1 MKKHKVVLSFG
12 SNISPRK
19 EYLERALE
27 MVCAYPNTTL
37 LTASEIEET
46 EPVGVP
52 EEFRERKFLNRV
64 AIFET
69 ELSAEDF
76 SRRMHQSEDE
86 LGRMRTAVRNVP
98 RTIDIDM
105 IDYDGIELCTDE
117 LMLPHPRAK
126 ERGFVYRPWMEL
138 EKKLIRREMKELRS
152 AVPAQVRAEKSQ
164 ELCRKLSGL
173 LGNAKRV
180 CIYHALKTEL
190 DLASFERECIE
201 KGISVSVPERSA
213 AGYEVPGG
221 SEVDL
226 WICPGLAFT
235 LDGKRLG
242 FGGGWYDRFLSVAKP
257 TARAYGVAYS
267 FQIKDTLP
275 QGEWDCRLDGVVTV
289 DFDADAVK
297 Q

>member
-1 MKKHKVVLSFG
+1 MKKHRVVLSFG
-12 SNISPRK
+12 SNISPRR

-27 MVCAYPNTTL
+27 KVCAYPKNTL
-37 LTASEIEET
+37 LAASEIEET

-105 IDYDGIELCTDE
+105 IDYDGIELCTDG
-117 LMLPHPRAK
+117 LVLPHPRAK
-126 ERGFVYRPWMEL
+126 ERDFVYRPWMEL
-138 EKKLIRREMKELRS
+138 EKKLIRREMKDLRS

-173 LGNAKRV
+173 LGDAKRV
-180 CIYHALKTEL
+180 CVYHALKTEL
-190 DLASFERECIE
+190 DLASFERECFE
-201 KGISVSVPERSA
+201 KGISVSVPVRSA
-213 AGYEVPGG
+213 AGYEVPCGG
-221 SEVDL
+221 EVDL

-242 FGGGWYDRFLSVAKP
+242 FGGGWYDRFLAAAKP

-289 DFDADAVK
+289 DFDVDAVK